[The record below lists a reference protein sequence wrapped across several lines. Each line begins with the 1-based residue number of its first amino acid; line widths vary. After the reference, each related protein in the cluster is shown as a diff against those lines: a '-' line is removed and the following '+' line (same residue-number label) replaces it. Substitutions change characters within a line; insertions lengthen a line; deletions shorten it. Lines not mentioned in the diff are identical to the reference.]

1 MYALIA
7 SIPILTTV
15 ILMVFFGWPAKR
27 ALPLAWI
34 LAAVIAAAVWGMGV
48 KEIAA
53 RTIGGFLGAFET
65 ICIIFGAILLMNV
78 LKMSG
83 AMVTINHI
91 FSRVTRDARIQ
102 AVIVGY
108 LFGGFI
114 EGVAGFGTPAAL
126 GAPIGRPD
134 PDQPGLPAP
143 GGSFRMPDL

>member
-53 RTIGGFLGAFET
+53 RTIGGFL
-65 ICIIFGAILLMNV
+65 
-78 LKMSG
+78 
-83 AMVTINHI
+83 
-91 FSRVTRDARIQ
+91 
-102 AVIVGY
+102 
-108 LFGGFI
+108 
-114 EGVAGFGTPAAL
+114 
-126 GAPIGRPD
+126 
-134 PDQPGLPAP
+134 
-143 GGSFRMPDL
+143 